1 LARKDDLPLR
11 SATREA
17 FPIRGSEAGHHWINE
32 RDANDPDLVHQ
43 ALVLDA
49 DEPLA
54 PVFVAFWQRILAEG
68 CANAATS
75 DWLSLAVEIADRQAE
90 DDSQGWMGARFLNA
104 QRRACA
110 GVGRYY
116 LRSDAFDFIQGDHE
130 SNAAFNRREIVWFLA
145 QYQALKD
152 AAQSPEVQ
160 ALFRRIETIRPLP
173 VNVATANGWF
183 DLQVGQ
189 ASFGPLPDEDEA
201 MLSGEDPVPT
211 DPLVE
216 LVGGNDTMDL
226 LQELGGALIEYTP
239 PHFEVICCRITEG
252 LEQGQRAL
260 FYDVS
265 CPQFPDDGTDVVNE
279 RVHTVATRLVQQMAP
294 ARGSFPG
301 AMIRLELQKDGTWR
315 PSG

>member
-1 LARKDDLPLR
+1 MQ
-11 SATREA
+11 
-17 FPIRGSEAGHHWINE
+17 WIKE
-32 RDANDPDLVHQ
+32 PDENDRNLIHQ
-43 ALVLDA
+43 VLVLQH

-54 PVFVAFWQRILAEG
+54 PALVAFWSRILSDG
-68 CANAATS
+68 CANAAAS
-75 DWLSLAVEIADRQAE
+75 GWASLAIDICEQQNAQ
-90 DDSQGWMGARFLNA
+90 DSPGWMHAAFLNA

-110 GVGRYY
+110 GVGHYY
-116 LRSDAFDFIQGDHE
+116 LRGDAFTLLQGEEED
-130 SNAAFNRREIVWFLA
+130 NDTFNRRQIRWFVE